1 MWRSLRQS
9 SERSTQMVEQL
20 AIVNLEGSKTHVE
33 AKAVIEGVAMLT
45 GTSGERVERDPKAG
59 TASTRDHLPR
69 ERIVKPWVLCEAYS
83 AC

>member
-1 MWRSLRQS
+1 
-9 SERSTQMVEQL
+9 MVEQL

-69 ERIVKPWVLCEAYS
+69 ERIVNRGCYARHILPAEARQ
-83 AC
+83 A